1 MLIENTLA
9 CSRFV
14 GSLHLLPGVNEV
26 TPEAWERNT
35 AKCKKTIDALT
46 SNGELVLM
54 GLEEKE
60 AVELTP
66 ALVKK
71 TYSVDLLETW
81 LTDAKGSLKK
91 AINKQL
97 KVLTAEESLGA

>member
-35 AKCKKTIDALT
+35 SKCKTTIDALT
-46 SNGELVLM
+46 AKGELVLM
-54 GLEEKE
+54 GFEEK
-60 AVELTP
+60 ANN
-66 ALVKK
+66 
-71 TYSVDLLETW
+71 VDQ
-81 LTDAKGSLKK
+81 
-91 AINKQL
+91 KQAPGHSDQF
-97 KVLTAEESLGA
+97 VF